1 MSLGPKLPYFGA
13 FRLEFEKTIAMFK
26 IDTLKFTKML
36 KVMLNKKNPKFG
48 TKIALLVCF
57 WTGIKQTIVIFEIN
71 TFEFA
76 KLELLIK
83 KVNFGIELVFFEGPG
98 STFSECPGPG
108 MLCKVCSSKDSLCS
122 KHFRTQSI
130 YNK

>member
-1 MSLGPKLPYFGA
+1 MGPKLPYFGA

-83 KVNFGIELVFFEGPG
+83 KVNFGIELETHIKLCMTEVRVCFVKYALLKIVYAPSILELKVFIIND
-98 STFSECPGPG
+98 
-108 MLCKVCSSKDSLCS
+108 K
-122 KHFRTQSI
+122 
-130 YNK
+130 